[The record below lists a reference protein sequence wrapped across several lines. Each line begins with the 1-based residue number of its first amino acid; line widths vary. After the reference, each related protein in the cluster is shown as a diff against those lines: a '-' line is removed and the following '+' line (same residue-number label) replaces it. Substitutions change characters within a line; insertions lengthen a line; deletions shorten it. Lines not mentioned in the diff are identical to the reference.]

1 VDRRRDRGSA
11 VVDFVLV
18 TVVLVPL
25 VLGLTQLA
33 LVLYVRN
40 TLASA
45 ASEGA
50 RYGATLGHG
59 PGDGARRAEEQIRGV
74 LSHRYAQG
82 VRAHATRL
90 DGAPAVEVEITA
102 KVPALGLG
110 GPAVSFTVRG
120 HAVQEQG

>member
-1 VDRRRDRGSA
+1 VSRQRGSA

-18 TVVLVPL
+18 LLLLVPL
-25 VLGLTQLA
+25 VAGVLQVA

-50 RYGATLGHG
+50 RYAATLGH
-59 PGDGARRAEEQIRGV
+59 DGADGVARTRAQLAGV
-74 LSHRYAQG
+74 LSARYAEDVAAG
-82 VRAHATRL
+82 PTTIA
-90 DGAPAVEVEITA
+90 GAPAVQVTVRA

-110 GPAVSFTVRG
+110 GPAIELTVTG
-120 HAVQEQG
+120 HAVREQQ